1 MVLALGVDG
10 GGTHTRCIVVD
21 ELGRIIG
28 YAVSEASKPDA
39 VDLQIGR
46 ANLHQAILEA
56 CQSCGTRAIDSLFV
70 GMGGISAPSDVEVV
84 RGMLS
89 GLDLN
94 LATPIGIDHDV
105 RVALAGGTAGAPGI
119 ALIVGTGSSCYGRN
133 AAGELWRSGGWG
145 YIMDDYGSGFYLG
158 QQALEAV
165 IRAYDGRGA
174 GTALTAAVLDVLG
187 LDDVLG
193 LMHHIYYPTLNFSG
207 IAGLARIVVR
217 VAEHDAVARAIVE
230 RGCAELALMVKA
242 TADHLHLSGAFPVVP
257 VGGLAGSGWYRE
269 ILTNAIHRAVPDAE
283 VKTPQASPV
292 VGAALLA
299 IQQVGLTLSPEVLA
313 QIQSDL
319 MARA

>member
-1 MVLALGVDG
+1 
-10 GGTHTRCIVVD
+10 
-21 ELGRIIG
+21 
-28 YAVSEASKPDA
+28 
-39 VDLQIGR
+39 
-46 ANLHQAILEA
+46 
-56 CQSCGTRAIDSLFV
+56 
-70 GMGGISAPSDVEVV
+70 MGGISAPSDVDVV
-84 RGMLS
+84 RGMLT

-94 LATPIGIDHDV
+94 PAAPIGIDHDV

-133 AAGELWRSGGWG
+133 AAGDSWRSGGWG

-174 GTALTAAVLDVLG
+174 ATALTAPVLDALG

-193 LMHHIYYPTLNFSG
+193 LMHRIYYPTLNFSG
-207 IAGLARIVVR
+207 IAGLARIVVS
-217 VAEHDAVARAIVE
+217 VAAHDAVARAIVE
-230 RGCAELALMVKA
+230 RGCVELALMVKA
-242 TADHLHLSGAFPVVP
+242 TADHLRLSGSFPVVP

-269 ILTNAIHRAVPDAE
+269 ILADAIRRAVPDAQ
-283 VKTPQASPV
+283 VNPPQASPV

-299 IQQVGLTLSPEVLA
+299 LEQIGLTLSPEALSQVEA
-313 QIQSDL
+313 DL

>member
-1 MVLALGVDG
+1 MVLALGIDG
-10 GGTHTRCIVVD
+10 GGTHTRCLVVD
-21 ELGRIIG
+21 ESGQMIG
-28 YAVSEASKPDA
+28 YAVSDASKPDA

-46 ANLHQAILEA
+46 ANLHQAIREA
-56 CQSCGTRAIDSLFV
+56 CQSCGTSAIDSIFV

-89 GLDLN
+89 GLDLKPT
-94 LATPIGIDHDV
+94 ASIGIDHDV

-133 AAGELWRSGGWG
+133 AAGESWRSGGWG
-145 YIMDDYGSGFYLG
+145 FIMDDYGSGFYLG

-174 GTALTAAVLDVLG
+174 ATALTAPVLEALG

-193 LMHHIYYPTLNFSG
+193 LMHCIYFPTLNFGG
-207 IAGLARIVVR
+207 IASLARIVVS
-217 VAEHDAVARAIVE
+217 VADHDAVARAIVD

-242 TADHLHLSGAFPVVP
+242 TADHLRLRDSFPVVP
-257 VGGLAGSGWYRE
+257 VGGLASSGWYRE
-269 ILTNAIHRAVPDAE
+269 ILTAAIRDAVPGAQ
-283 VKTPQASPV
+283 VKTPLAAPV

-299 IQQVGLTLSPEVLA
+299 FEQIGVMLSPAALA
-313 QIQSDL
+313 QVESALPQ
-319 MARA
+319 